1 MELAAALGVIAF
13 AIMVAIQV
21 QQGRAMRDELANV
34 ASVILREQQQ
44 LGHRVSSARI
54 MAEHAAARALRARI
68 RPGRSRS
75 CSSSPSRAPR
85 ASASP
90 GTGSMDAAP

>member
-1 MELAAALGVIAF
+1 VELAAALGVIAF

-44 LGHRVSSARI
+44 LGHRVSSAHI
-54 MAEHAAARALRARI
+54 MAEHAAARAERAEEAA
-68 RPGRSRS
+68 RSGVVVVMGHHERG
-75 CSSSPSRAPR
+75 PR
-85 ASASP
+85 
-90 GTGSMDAAP
+90 GT